1 MKIVE
6 VKTYMIDVPPPH
18 WGGRHWIFV
27 KLVTDEG
34 IEGVGECTYHTR
46 LNHVVIELI
55 KDWGERFLKGADPFR
70 IEKIWSTLYE
80 GPCVRH
86 AGPLVTPAMSA
97 TNKTR
102 SWH

>member
-18 WGGRHWIFV
+18 WDGRHWIFV

-34 IEGVGECTYHTR
+34 IEGVGFPRRHTQGTYQVGKR
-46 LNHVVIELI
+46 LY
-55 KDWGERFLKGADPFR
+55 R
-70 IEKIWSTLYE
+70 S
-80 GPCVRH
+80 
-86 AGPLVTPAMSA
+86 

-102 SWH
+102 SRN